1 KKERRITLKINVENI
16 SKTFGKKHALDNVSF
31 TLNEHKIYG
40 LLGRNGAG
48 KTTFMDILAGHQL
61 PSKGN
66 ITVNGKNPFDERD
79 ILKHIC
85 LIKEGDNFQK
95 DMTVKQILKAYRYF
109 YPNWDQDLANEL
121 VKEYQLP
128 VNKRLKT
135 FSKGML
141 SAVGVIVGLASK
153 ATITIFDEPYIGL
166 DAAARKRFYDI
177 LLEEFELEPR
187 TVIFSTHLIDEVSLL
202 FEEVLILQD
211 GKLILQEETEKLR
224 NEACAVTGEVDVVKD
239 FIIDKQVIKT
249 KQLANM
255 MTAYIY
261 GNKQEAEKSYL
272 QVEGIPIQDL
282 MIYLTEKQEVQIG

>member
-1 KKERRITLKINVENI
+1 MRNITK
-16 SKTFGKKHALDNVSF
+16 SYGKKHALDNVSF
-31 TLNEHKIYG
+31 ALNEPKIYG

-48 KTTFMDILAGHQL
+48 KTTFMDILAGYQL
-61 PSKGN
+61 PSNGN
-66 ITVNGKNPFDERD
+66 ITVNGKGPFDERD
-79 ILKHIC
+79 ILQHIC

-95 DMTVKQILKAYRYF
+95 DMTVKQILTAYRYF
-109 YPNWDQDLANEL
+109 YPNWDQDLADRL
-121 VKEYQLP
+121 VKEYELP
-128 VNKRLKT
+128 KKKRIKT

-166 DAAARKRFYDI
+166 DAAARKKFYDI

-202 FEEVLILQD
+202 FEEVLILRD
-211 GKLILQEETEKLR
+211 GKLILQEETERLR
-224 NEACAVTGEVDVVKD
+224 SEACAVTGEIDEVKD
-239 FIIDKQVIKT
+239 FILDKQVIKT

-261 GNKQEAEKSYL
+261 GNKQEAEKSSL

>member
-1 KKERRITLKINVENI
+1 M
-16 SKTFGKKHALDNVSF
+16 FGKKHALDYVLF
-31 TLNEHKIYG
+31 TLNEPKIYG

-61 PSKGN
+61 PSNGN
-66 ITVNGKNPFDERD
+66 ITVNGKDPFDERD

-95 DMTVKQILKAYRYF
+95 DMTVKQILKSYQYF

-128 VNKRLKT
+128 LKKRIKT
-135 FSKGML
+135 FSKGMV

-153 ATITIFDEPYIGL
+153 APITIFDEPYIGL
-166 DAAARKRFYDI
+166 DAAARKKFYDI

-211 GKLILQEETEKLR
+211 GKLILHEETENLR
-224 NEACAVTGEVDVVKD
+224 QQTCAVTGEVEEVEA
-239 FIIDKQVIKT
+239 FIMNKQVIKK

-255 MTAYIY
+255 MTAFIY
-261 GNKQEAEKSYL
+261 GDRQEAEATSL
-272 QVEGIPIQDL
+272 QVEGVPIQDL
-282 MIYLTEKQEVQIG
+282 MIYLTEKQEVQLGW

>member
-1 KKERRITLKINVENI
+1 MMEIKVNNITKAYRKKK
-16 SKTFGKKHALDNVSF
+16 ALDDVSF
-31 TLNEHKIYG
+31 LLNEPKIYG

-48 KTTFMDILAGHQL
+48 KTTFMDILAGYQL
-61 PSKGN
+61 PSSGDV
-66 ITVNGKNPFDERD
+66 TVNGKNPFDERN
-79 ILKHIC
+79 ILKQIC

-95 DMTVKQILKAYRYF
+95 DMTVKQILNSYRYF
-109 YPNWDQDLANEL
+109 YPNWDQDLADNL

-128 VNKRLKT
+128 VKKRIKT
-135 FSKGML
+135 FSKGMA

-153 ATITIFDEPYIGL
+153 APITIFDEPYIGL
-166 DAAARKRFYDI
+166 DAAARKKFYDI
-177 LLEEFELEPR
+177 LLEEFEIEPR

-211 GKLILQEETEKLR
+211 GQLILQEETEKLR
-224 NEACAVTGEVDVVKD
+224 SEACAVTGEISEVED
-239 FIIDKQVIKT
+239 FILDKKVIKT

-261 GNKQEAEKSYL
+261 GSKQEAEHSSLK
-272 QVEGIPIQDL
+272 VEGIPIQDL

>member
-1 KKERRITLKINVENI
+1 MKINVENI
-16 SKTFGKKHALDNVSF
+16 TKMFGKKHALDDVSF
-31 TLNEHKIYG
+31 TLNEPKIYG
-40 LLGRNGAG
+40 LLGRNGVG

-61 PSKGN
+61 PSNGN
-66 ITVNGKNPFDERD
+66 ITVNGKDPFDERD
-79 ILKHIC
+79 ILKNIC

-95 DMTVKQILKAYRYF
+95 DMTVKQILKSYHYF

-128 VNKRLKT
+128 LKKRIKT
-135 FSKGML
+135 FSKGMV

-153 ATITIFDEPYIGL
+153 APITIFDEPYIGL
-166 DAAARKRFYDI
+166 DAAARKKFYDI

-224 NEACAVTGEVDVVKD
+224 NEACAVTGEIDEVKD
-239 FIIDKQVIKT
+239 FILDKQVIKT

-261 GNKQEAEKSYL
+261 GNKQEAEKSSL